1 LTDARPANP
10 AIRVAMAFKIRD
22 EGDVLEANLR
32 FHHALGVDHF
42 VVTDNGSTDETV
54 GILRRYAE
62 AGLMTVIEAPNT
74 DYREQG
80 AQWMTKMARL
90 AATELGAD
98 WVVHADADEF
108 WWPIEGSL
116 KETLDAVRD
125 PYGVLMAP
133 RCEFIGRPDG
143 PGSFADRLTI
153 RETRAR
159 YQPKVAHRA
168 DPDVVSIDRG
178 PHDVAAV
185 GPSGDVTETI
195 RPPGRPVHR
204 VIRNRELGA
213 DSWPEDDTR
222 LVWAPWWPVRILH
235 FPVRSSAQFRR
246 RTQIAIFEGM
256 FPDRGR
262 FRRLREHYEA
272 GRFAELYRELIFDES
287 EVDAGL
293 EAGRLVVD
301 ERFAHLLSQCPDPLS
316 GGPSGSLRVEPSPE
330 ELQRDR
336 AELEFDAMH
345 VLARTSRW
353 LMVNRERNRERL
365 AKVIEQR
372 DAAQEREQRL
382 RRPARAQG
390 FRPWSRLRGALRR
403 RREPPANPRIEG

>member
-1 LTDARPANP
+1 
-10 AIRVAMAFKIRD
+10 MAFKIRD
-22 EGDVLEANLR
+22 ECDVLEANLR

-42 VVTDNGSTDETV
+42 IVTDNGSTDETV
-54 GILRRYAE
+54 DILARYAQ
-62 AGLMTVIEAPNT
+62 AGLATVIEAPNT

-80 AQWMTKMARL
+80 AQWMTEMARL
-90 AATELGAD
+90 AATELAAD

-108 WWPIEGSL
+108 WWPLEGSL
-116 KETLDAVRD
+116 KETLAAVHE

-143 PGSFADRLTI
+143 PGSFAERLVI
-153 RETRAR
+153 REARAR

-185 GPSGDVTETI
+185 GPSGDLTEAI

-204 VIRNRELGA
+204 VIRDRELGA
-213 DSWPEDDTR
+213 ASWSEDDAR

-272 GRFAELYRELIFDES
+272 GRFEELYLELIFDES
-287 EVDAGL
+287 EVSAGL

-301 ERFAHLLSQCPDPLS
+301 ERFARLLSRCPDPLS
-316 GGPSGSLRVEPSPE
+316 SGPSGSLRVEPSPD
-330 ELQRDR
+330 ELRRDR

-382 RRPARAQG
+382 RRRARPGG
-390 FRPWSRLRGALRR
+390 FRPWRRLRRALGR
-403 RREPPANPRIEG
+403 RRESPANHRTEG

>member
-1 LTDARPANP
+1 LTETRPADP
-10 AIRVAMAFKIRD
+10 AIRVVMAFKIRD
-22 EGDVLEANLR
+22 EGDVLEHNLR

-42 VVTDNGSTDETV
+42 IVTDNGSTDETV
-54 GILRRYAE
+54 DILARYAK

-80 AQWMTKMARL
+80 AKWMTDMARL
-90 AATELGAD
+90 AVTELEAD

-116 KETLDAVRD
+116 SQTLAAVRD
-125 PYGVLMAP
+125 RYGVLMAP

-143 PGSFADRLTI
+143 PGSFAERLTI
-153 RETRAR
+153 REARSR

-204 VIRNRELGA
+204 VIRNRELGE
-213 DSWPEDDTR
+213 DSWPEEDTR

-262 FRRLREHYEA
+262 FQRLREHYEE
-272 GRFAELYRELIFDES
+272 GRFDELYRELIFDQP

-293 EAGRLVVD
+293 RAGRLVVD
-301 ERFAHLLSQCPDPLS
+301 ERFAQMLARCPDPLL
-316 GGPSGSLRVEPSPE
+316 GGPSGSLGVEPSPE
-330 ELQRDR
+330 ELERDR

-353 LMVNRERNRERL
+353 LMVNRDRNRERL
-365 AKVIEQR
+365 VKVMEQR
-372 DAAQEREQRL
+372 DAAQAREQRR
-382 RRPARAQG
+382 RRPTRARG
-390 FRPWSRLRGALRR
+390 FRPWTQLRR
-403 RREPPANPRIEG
+403 AFGRRRD

>member
-1 LTDARPANP
+1 MKLVMTLLL
-10 AIRVAMAFKIRD
+10 RD
-22 EGDVLEANLR
+22 EEDIVRENLD
-32 FHHALGVDHF
+32 FHLAQGVDR
-42 VVTDNGSTDETV
+42 VIVTDNGSTDETV
-54 GILRRYAE
+54 GILARYAE
-62 AGLMTVIEAPNT
+62 AGLLTVIEAPNT

-80 AQWMTKMARL
+80 AKWMTDMARL
-90 AATELGAD
+90 AATELEAD
-98 WVVHADADEF
+98 WVVHTDADEF

-116 KETLDAVRD
+116 SQTLAAVHER
-125 PYGVLMAP
+125 YGVLMAP

-153 RETRAR
+153 RETRSR

-178 PHDVAAV
+178 PHDVAVV

-213 DSWPEDDTR
+213 SAWPQEDTR

-262 FRRLREHYEA
+262 FQRLREHYEE
-272 GRFAELYRELIFDES
+272 GRFDELYRELIFDES
-287 EVDAGL
+287 EVEAGL

-301 ERFAHLLSQCPDPLS
+301 ERFARMLARCPDPLA
-316 GGPSGSLRVEPSPE
+316 GGPSGTLRVEPSPE
-330 ELQRDR
+330 ELERDR
-336 AELEFDAMH
+336 AELEFDAMY

-353 LMVNRERNRERL
+353 LMVNRDRNRERL
-365 AKVIEQR
+365 VKVMEQR
-372 DAAQEREQRL
+372 AKLLDQRESAGEPGRGPRRRRRGRRFRAWHRL
-382 RRPARAQG
+382 RRAFG
-390 FRPWSRLRGALRR
+390 RR
-403 RREPPANPRIEG
+403 RG

>member
-1 LTDARPANP
+1 LTEARPANS
-10 AIRVAMAFKIRD
+10 AIRVVMAFKIRD
-22 EGDVLEANLR
+22 EGDVLEHNLR

-42 VVTDNGSTDETV
+42 IVTDNGSTDETV
-54 GILRRYAE
+54 DILARYAE

-80 AQWMTKMARL
+80 AKWMTDMARL
-90 AATELGAD
+90 AATELEAD
-98 WVVHADADEF
+98 WVVHTDADEF

-116 KETLDAVRD
+116 SQTLAAVHDR
-125 PYGVLMAP
+125 YGVLMAP

-153 RETRAR
+153 REARSR

-178 PHDVAAV
+178 PHDVAVV

-213 DSWPEDDTR
+213 SAWPQEDTR

-262 FRRLREHYEA
+262 FQRLREHYEE
-272 GRFAELYRELIFDES
+272 GRFDELYRELIFDES
-287 EVDAGL
+287 EVEAGL

-301 ERFAHLLSQCPDPLS
+301 ERFARMLARCPDPLA
-316 GGPSGSLRVEPSPE
+316 GGPSGTLRVEPSPE
-330 ELQRDR
+330 ELERDR
-336 AELEFDAMH
+336 AELEFDAMY

-353 LMVNRERNRERL
+353 LMVNRDRNRERL

-372 DAAQEREQRL
+372 DAAQAREQRL
-382 RRPARAQG
+382 RRPTRARG
-390 FRPWSRLRGALRR
+390 FRPWTRLRRAFGRR
-403 RREPPANPRIEG
+403 RD

>member
-1 LTDARPANP
+1 LPAADP
-10 AIRVAMAFKIRD
+10 ETSSVRVAMAYKIRD
-22 EGDVLEANLR
+22 EGDVLEHNLR

-42 VVTDNGSTDETV
+42 IVTDNGSTDETV
-54 GILRRYAE
+54 DILERYSN
-62 AGLMTVIEAPNT
+62 AGLLTVVRAPDM
-74 DYREQG
+74 DYREEG
-80 AQWMTKMARL
+80 ARWMTEMARM

-98 WVVHADADEF
+98 WVVHTDADEF

-116 KETLDAVRD
+116 KEVLAAVDER
-125 PYGVLMAP
+125 YGVLVAP

-168 DPDVVSIDRG
+168 DPDVTMLDRG
-178 PHDVAAV
+178 PHDVAAL
-185 GPSGDVTETI
+185 GPSGDVADSV

-213 DSWPEDDTR
+213 ESWPEEELR

-235 FPVRSSAQFRR
+235 FPVRSSAQFKR

-262 FRRLREHYEA
+262 FKRLREHYEQ
-272 GRFAELYRELIFDES
+272 GRFSELYAELIFEQS
-287 EVDAGL
+287 AVDDGL
-293 EAGRLVVD
+293 RGGRLVED
-301 ERFAHLLSQCPDPLS
+301 ERFARLLARCPDPLAGGAS
-316 GGPSGSLRVEPSPE
+316 GTLRVEPEPE
-330 ELQRDR
+330 ELERDR

-345 VLARTSRW
+345 TLARTSRW
-353 LMVNRERNRERL
+353 LMVNRDRNRERL
-365 AKVIEQR
+365 AKAIEQR
-372 DAAQEREQRL
+372 DDAQARL
-382 RRPARAQG
+382 RRRSRRRG
-390 FRPWSRLRGALRR
+390 PWRRLRRAIGRR
-403 RREPPANPRIEG
+403 R

>member
-1 LTDARPANP
+1 
-10 AIRVAMAFKIRD
+10 MAYKIRD
-22 EGDVLEANLR
+22 EGDVLEDNLR

-42 VVTDNGSTDETV
+42 IVTDNGSTDETV
-54 GILRRYAE
+54 EILARYAE
-62 AGLMTVIEAPNT
+62 AGLLTVIRAPDT
-74 DYREQG
+74 DYREEG
-80 AQWMTKMARL
+80 ARWMTEMARM

-98 WVVHADADEF
+98 WVVHTDADEF

-116 KETLDAVRD
+116 KQVLASVDQR
-125 PYGVLMAP
+125 YGVLIAP

-153 RETRAR
+153 REARAR

-168 DPDVVSIDRG
+168 DPDVVMLDRG
-178 PHDVAAV
+178 PHDVAAL
-185 GPSGDVTETI
+185 GPSGDVADGV

-213 DSWPEDDTR
+213 SSWPEEELR

-235 FPVRSSAQFRR
+235 FPVRSAAQFKR

-262 FRRLREHYEA
+262 FRRLREHYEQ
-272 GRFAELYRELIFDES
+272 GRFSELYDELIFDQS

-293 EAGRLVVD
+293 GEGRLVVD
-301 ERFAHLLSQCPDPLS
+301 QRFARLLARCPDPLAGGSS
-316 GGPSGSLRVEPSPE
+316 GTLRVEPDPE
-330 ELQRDR
+330 ELERDR

-345 VLARTSRW
+345 TLARTSRW
-353 LMVNRERNRERL
+353 LMVNRDRNRERM
-365 AKVIEQR
+365 AKLIEQR
-372 DAAQEREQRL
+372 DAAQ
-382 RRPARAQG
+382 ARAG
-390 FRPWSRLRGALRR
+390 GLGRRREARRLGPWSRLRRALGRR
-403 RREPPANPRIEG
+403 RG

>member
-1 LTDARPANP
+1 
-10 AIRVAMAFKIRD
+10 MALKIRD
-22 EGDVLEANLR
+22 EGDVLEHNFR

-42 VVTDNGSTDETV
+42 IVTDNGSTDETV
-54 GILRRYAE
+54 EILTRYVE
-62 AGLMTVIEAPNT
+62 AGLLTVIEAPDT

-80 AQWMTKMARL
+80 AQWMTDMARL

-98 WVVHADADEF
+98 WVAHTDADEF

-116 KETLDAVRD
+116 KETLAAVPDR
-125 PYGVLMAP
+125 YGVLIAP

-143 PGSFADRLTI
+143 PGSFAERLTI
-153 RETRAR
+153 REAGSR

-168 DPDVVSIDRG
+168 DPDVVMMDRG

-185 GPSGDVTETI
+185 GPSGEVTDTI

-213 DSWPEDDTR
+213 STWPQEDTR
-222 LVWAPWWPVRILH
+222 FVWAPWWPVRILH

-262 FRRLREHYEA
+262 FRRLRELYEA
-272 GRFAELYRELIFDES
+272 GRFEELYRELIFDQL
-287 EVDAGL
+287 EVDEEL
-293 EAGRLVVD
+293 REGRLVVD
-301 ERFAHLLSQCPDPLS
+301 ERFAHLLARCPDPLD
-316 GGPSGSLRVEPSPE
+316 GGPSESLRVEPSPE
-330 ELQRDR
+330 ELERDR
-336 AELEFDAMH
+336 AALEFDAMH

-353 LMVNRERNRERL
+353 LMLNRDRNRERL
-365 AKVIEQR
+365 VKVIEQR
-372 DAAQEREQRL
+372 DAAQAREQGRRRLKRARRFRPWRRL
-382 RRPARAQG
+382 RRAFGR
-390 FRPWSRLRGALRR
+390 
-403 RREPPANPRIEG
+403 

>member
-1 LTDARPANP
+1 
-10 AIRVAMAFKIRD
+10 MAFKIRD
-22 EGDVLEANLR
+22 EGDVLEHNLR

-42 VVTDNGSTDETV
+42 IVTDNGSTDETV
-54 GILRRYAE
+54 DILARYAK

-80 AQWMTKMARL
+80 AKWMTDMARL
-90 AATELGAD
+90 AATELEAD
-98 WVVHADADEF
+98 WVVHTDADEF

-116 KETLDAVRD
+116 SQTLAAVHDR
-125 PYGVLMAP
+125 YGVLMAP

-143 PGSFADRLTI
+143 PGSFAERLTI
-153 RETRAR
+153 REARSR

-204 VIRNRELGA
+204 VIRNRELGE
-213 DSWPEDDTR
+213 DSWPPDDTR

-262 FRRLREHYEA
+262 FQRLREHYEE
-272 GRFAELYRELIFDES
+272 GRFDELYRELIFDQS

-293 EAGRLVVD
+293 RAGRLVVD
-301 ERFAHLLSQCPDPLS
+301 ERFAHMLARCPDPLARRAVGKPGRRTLARRARARPGRARIRCDARS
-316 GGPSGSLRVEPSPE
+316 GAHQPVADGQSGSKPGAAREGDGATRRGPGARATAPAADASPGVPSLDPAAARLRATARLAAPTTN
-330 ELQRDR
+330 
-336 AELEFDAMH
+336 
-345 VLARTSRW
+345 ART
-353 LMVNRERNRERL
+353 
-365 AKVIEQR
+365 
-372 DAAQEREQRL
+372 D
-382 RRPARAQG
+382 G
-390 FRPWSRLRGALRR
+390 
-403 RREPPANPRIEG
+403 

>member
-1 LTDARPANP
+1 
-10 AIRVAMAFKIRD
+10 MAYKIRD
-22 EGDVLEANLR
+22 EGDVLEHNLR

-42 VVTDNGSTDETV
+42 IVTDNGSTDETV
-54 GILRRYAE
+54 DILERYE
-62 AGLMTVIEAPNT
+62 QAGLLTVIRAPDT

-80 AQWMTKMARL
+80 ARWMTEMARM

-98 WVVHADADEF
+98 WVVHTDADEF
-108 WWPIEGSL
+108 WWPIQGSL
-116 KETLDAVRD
+116 KEILASVDER
-125 PYGVLMAP
+125 YGVLVAP

-153 RETRAR
+153 REARAR

-168 DPDVVSIDRG
+168 DPDVVMLDRG
-178 PHDVAAV
+178 PHDVAAL
-185 GPSGDVTETI
+185 GPSGDVADSV

-213 DSWPEDDTR
+213 NSWPEEELR

-235 FPVRSSAQFRR
+235 FPVRSAAQFKR

-262 FRRLREHYEA
+262 FRRLREHYEQ
-272 GRFAELYRELIFDES
+272 GRFSELYEELIFEQS

-293 EAGRLVVD
+293 SERRLVID
-301 ERFAHLLSQCPDPLS
+301 ERFARLLGRCPDPLAGGAS
-316 GGPSGSLRVEPSPE
+316 GTLRVEPGPE
-330 ELQRDR
+330 ELERDR

-345 VLARTSRW
+345 TLARTSRW
-353 LMVNRERNRERL
+353 LMVNRDRNRERL

-372 DAAQEREQRL
+372 DAAQAREERNRRGGRLPTWKRL
-382 RRPARAQG
+382 RRALG
-390 FRPWSRLRGALRR
+390 LRR
-403 RREPPANPRIEG
+403 G

>member
-1 LTDARPANP
+1 
-10 AIRVAMAFKIRD
+10 MAFKIRD
-22 EGDVLEANLR
+22 EGDVLEHNLR

-42 VVTDNGSTDETV
+42 IVTDNGSTDETV
-54 GILRRYAE
+54 DILARYSE

-80 AQWMTKMARL
+80 AQWMTDMARL

-98 WVVHADADEF
+98 WVVHTDADEF

-116 KETLDAVRD
+116 SETLAAVHD
-125 PYGVLMAP
+125 EYGVVMAP

-153 RETRAR
+153 RETRSR

-185 GPSGDVTETI
+185 GPSGDLTDAI

-213 DSWPEDDTR
+213 SSWPEEDTR

-262 FRRLREHYEA
+262 FQRLREHYEE
-272 GRFAELYRELIFDES
+272 GRFEELYRELIFDEP

-301 ERFAHLLSQCPDPLS
+301 ERFAHLLARCPDPLA
-316 GGPSGSLRVEPSPE
+316 GGPSGTVRVEPSPE
-330 ELQRDR
+330 ELERDR

-353 LMVNRERNRERL
+353 LMVNRDRYRRRL
-365 AKVIEQR
+365 VKLMEQR
-372 DAAQEREQRL
+372 DAAQARAQRL
-382 RRPARAQG
+382 RRPRRVRG
-390 FRPWSRLRGALRR
+390 FGPWRRLRRALGRR
-403 RREPPANPRIEG
+403 RD